1 MALGIDIDKE
11 KAQLTNSPRTQPPN
25 LLLILP
31 RTMEPEDHYNHHD
44 TPTKAKVQGAIEFCE
59 RMNIPYFKNDVFKTF
74 GVSKHQGYQMLQPEA
89 SARRRNNDP
98 EHEETRG
105 RKSLISD
112 KDIREMERVLE
123 SEGFEARA
131 LTWEQLG
138 FEVGLE
144 CSGDTIKRAMGTM
157 NYHKCIACM
166 KGWVSPSTATK
177 RVEYAVIMLE
187 RYPEKEDWWPVRFSD
202 EVHFEYGPQGKLRII
217 RKPGQRYCM
226 NCIQEV
232 NPLKDKDLKRQH
244 CWAAVGHNFKSDIHF
259 YDVPGNING
268 KLTLKLYLEQI
279 LKPIVKP
286 WIENHSRFVLEEN
299 GDSGHGTGPKNIVR
313 TWKQENKLSTTS
325 IVHLHLIYL
334 L

>member
-1 MALGIDIDKE
+1 
-11 KAQLTNSPRTQPPN
+11 
-25 LLLILP
+25 
-31 RTMEPEDHYNHHD
+31 
-44 TPTKAKVQGAIEFCE
+44 
-59 RMNIPYFKNDVFKTF
+59 
-74 GVSKHQGYQMLQPEA
+74 MLQPEA

-166 KGWVSPSTATK
+166 KGWVSPRTATK

-187 RYPEKEDWWPVRFSD
+187 RYSEEK
-202 EVHFEYGPQGKLRII
+202 
-217 RKPGQRYCM
+217 
-226 NCIQEV
+226 N
-232 NPLKDKDLKRQH
+232 
-244 CWAAVGHNFKSDIHF
+244 
-259 YDVPGNING
+259 
-268 KLTLKLYLEQI
+268 
-279 LKPIVKP
+279 
-286 WIENHSRFVLEEN
+286 
-299 GDSGHGTGPKNIVR
+299 
-313 TWKQENKLSTTS
+313 
-325 IVHLHLIYL
+325 
-334 L
+334 